1 MPNISNM
8 SKGQLRLY
16 IERVIREAQKTI
28 VFNSDNILYGSG
40 FTNDITVQ
48 SGVTLVIAEGAI
60 VTIMPS
66 EIGTFSGL
74 Q

>member
-8 SKGQLRLY
+8 SKGQLRLF
-16 IERVIREAQKTI
+16 IERVIQEGQTI
-28 VFNSDNILYGSG
+28 VFSSDDILYGSG

-48 SGVTLVIAEGAI
+48 SGVTLIIAEDAI

-66 EIGTFSGL
+66 EIGTFSRRS
-74 Q
+74 